1 MGNMR
6 TIINVILVL
15 VVLGLIYVLYSGI
28 SEPIKFKREKEK
40 REDAVVQK
48 LMEIRTAQEH
58 YRAITGGEFA
68 DNFKKLKDTLTYGVF
83 YKMKLDEKE
92 NPDDPNNPIVLRDTT
107 IVPASDSIPKLGINL
122 DSLPYIPYSKGEK
135 FEITADTLTY
145 QKTLVNVVEVKTK
158 KKTFMG
164 KYADERYKRYDDFYD
179 PEDYLK
185 FGDMGKPNLAGNWE
199 R

>member
-1 MGNMR
+1 MGIMR

-15 VVLGLIYVLYSGI
+15 VILAMIYLLYAGI
-28 SEPIKFKREKEK
+28 SEPIKFKEEKEK

-48 LMEIRTAQEH
+48 LMDIREAQEH

-68 DNFKKLKDTLTYGVF
+68 DSFEKLKDTLTYGVF
-83 YKMKLDEKE
+83 YNLKLDEVE
-92 NPDDPNNPIVLRDTT
+92 NPDDPNNPIIMRDTT
-107 IVPASDSIPKLGINL
+107 AIPARDSIPKLGINL
-122 DSLPYIPYSKGEK
+122 DSLQYVPYSKGK
-135 FEITADTLTY
+135 TFDIAADTLTY

-164 KYADERYKRYDDFYD
+164 KYADNRYQRYDDFYD

-185 FGDMGKPNLAGNWE
+185 FGDMGKPNLSGNWE